1 MTKLIKS
8 TLALAA
14 LTAGAAGIAYGTVA
28 ATTAT
33 SRIDACVG
41 PSGLVRIA
49 DECRR
54 NEQSVSWNVRGE
66 QGPPGPK
73 GDTGPRGDTG
83 PAGAD
88 GVSLVS
94 ASAETIDAGEAG
106 SADFDPATGHLH
118 VRIPLGPQGEQGDPG
133 PRGETGP
140 QGPPGE
146 FSGTFTSLGGGSSL
160 IVDDSRIR
168 LKSFG
173 AEVHLQGSR
182 VTLSGTSGVS
192 LVGTPIALNGTCR
205 GVARFGDQV
214 AASPSGPIISSSA
227 TVFAC

>member
-14 LTAGAAGIAYGTVA
+14 LVAGAAGIAYGTVS

-33 SRIDACVG
+33 SRIDACIG

-54 NEQSVSWNVRGE
+54 NERPVSWNVRGE
-66 QGPPGPK
+66 QGPTGPK
-73 GDTGPRGDTG
+73 GDAGPKGDTG

-94 ASAETIDAGEAG
+94 ASAETIDAGEAA
-106 SADFDPATGHLH
+106 SSEFDPATGHLH
-118 VRIPLGPQGEQGDPG
+118 LRIPLGPQGEQGDPG
-133 PRGETGP
+133 PPGDAGL

-146 FSGTFTSLGGGSSL
+146 FTGTYTSPNGAFSLTVANGG
-160 IVDDSRIR
+160 IR
-168 LKSFG
+168 LVGPS
-173 AEVHLQGSR
+173 AEVRIGPATT
-182 VTLSGTSGVS
+182 TLSAD
-192 LVGTPIALNGTCR
+192 LVQLLGSPISLNGGCR
-205 GVARFGDQV
+205 GVARFGDAV
-214 AASPSGPIISSSA
+214 APQPTGPITTASLSVV
-227 TVFAC
+227 TC